1 MNKIR
6 SQSHSRTF
14 YVPTV
19 NFFPRGF
26 IVSTKTESNKA
37 EFEEHK
43 SDIILKLIVLR
54 KYRLVPPPS
63 LPTLFDEIQLL
74 GFRCHLPCS
83 IR

>member
-1 MNKIR
+1 MQIMRRGAIDCTNYK
-6 SQSHSRTF
+6 
-14 YVPTV
+14 
-19 NFFPRGF
+19 FF
-26 IVSTKTESNKA
+26 STRVYSFNKTESNKA

-43 SDIILKLIVLR
+43 SDIILKLIALR
-54 KYRLVPPPS
+54 KYRPVPPPS